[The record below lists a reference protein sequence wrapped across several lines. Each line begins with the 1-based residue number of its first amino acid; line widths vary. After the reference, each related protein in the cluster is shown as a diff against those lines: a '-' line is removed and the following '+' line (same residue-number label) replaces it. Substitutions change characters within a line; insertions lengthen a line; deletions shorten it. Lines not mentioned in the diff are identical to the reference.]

1 MSDEPKVRGMLV
13 QGLNSFVEKKYE
25 PVLRAKILEA
35 VSADVRAS
43 LPTMEK
49 NAWYPR
55 RYALDF
61 CRAIASVT
69 GDDKNVEL
77 AGTHIANEATNT
89 FMKLLIKVLTPK
101 MFARQF
107 PEFWKKYNSH
117 GVIIPDVS
125 RIDEREAAFRIDGT
139 FDYLHLLAVGFL
151 VFVFD
156 ALGKRGVLVTHNV
169 PQGQTNVPDLQLK
182 VVWT

>member
-1 MSDEPKVRGMLV
+1 MSEEPKVRGMLV
-13 QGLNSFVEKKYE
+13 QGLASFVEKRFE
-25 PVLRAKILEA
+25 PGLRGRIMEA
-35 VSADVRAS
+35 ISADVRAA
-43 LPTMEK
+43 LPTIQK
-49 NAWYPR
+49 NEWYPR

-69 GDDKNVEL
+69 GDDKNIEL

-117 GVIIPDVS
+117 GVITPDTS
-125 RIDEREAAFRIDGT
+125 RIDERYAGFRIDGT

-156 ALGKRGVLVTHNV
+156 ALGKKGVQVTHNV
-169 PQGQTNVPDLQLK
+169 PPGQSNVADLLLE
-182 VVWT
+182 VTWS